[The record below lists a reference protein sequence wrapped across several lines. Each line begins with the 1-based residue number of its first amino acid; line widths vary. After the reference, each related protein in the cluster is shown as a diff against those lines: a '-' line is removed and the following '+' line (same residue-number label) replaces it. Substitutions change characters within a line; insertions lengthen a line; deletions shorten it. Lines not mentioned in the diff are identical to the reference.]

1 MRISDWSSDVCSS
14 DLVPPAHHRARAPHV
29 ARRVSHRPRGGLL
42 SELWQPAPRT
52 AEAKAAHA
60 AAEAD
65 RSARPERYRL
75 DPETVASA
83 AAKHPDDLERFAPG
97 WRAGLERYLGS
108 ARSEEHTS
116 ELQSLMRISYAVF
129 GLANKKTAYMLHE
142 SHSPNYYF
150 Y

>member
-1 MRISDWSSDVCSS
+1 MFAFVTAVHTSALPICLRH
-14 DLVPPAHHRARAPHV
+14 LRAAVPPAHHRARAPHG

-83 AAKHPDDLERFAPG
+83 AAKHPDDLERFAPEIG
-97 WRAGLERYLGS
+97 RA
-108 ARSEEHTS
+108 HD
-116 ELQSLMRISYAVF
+116 
-129 GLANKKTAYMLHE
+129 
-142 SHSPNYYF
+142 
-150 Y
+150 